1 LPLARLHPELAR
13 RQAIAAGD
21 WIEVR
26 TPVGA
31 ARYQAQFDA
40 TLAEATVLASFG
52 WWQSCDA
59 LGLPAVDPLTPG
71 HANPNA
77 IVDAG
82 LLDGPSGSAPLR
94 SLPCAIARATDAPGW
109 DGAIDAQA
117 RCTGWPSS
125 RVLELALR
133 ATDGRALPDY
143 LPGQHVRVAVP
154 LADGTQSERCYSL
167 VGAAVEQGRHA
178 YRIAIGLSREGGPVS
193 SALHALFRTDPGAD
207 LRVQLR
213 RPEGR
218 FLLPGR
224 PSRPVVVLAAGVGI
238 TPFMALLEG
247 WAADPALLQV
257 PVLVLHGARN
267 AAQQPY
273 ALRLAELVA
282 RLPQLQVQAFHTEG
296 AGAAPGASVGRAS
309 AGEVVAHWTEQRAT
323 FYLCGPASM
332 TREAVAGLVARGVPR
347 HDIFSEAF
355 RLAPDAPP
363 ASALGRQVRFMR
375 SGLQATWGASDTSLL
390 ALSERLGV
398 PLSGGCRVGQCETCR
413 VTLRLGQVW
422 HRGETPVLDAD
433 ECLACLAVPLT
444 DVEIEG

>member
-31 ARYQAQFDA
+31 ARYQAQLDA
-40 TLAEATVLASFG
+40 SLAEGTVLASFG
-52 WWQSCDA
+52 WWQGCDA
-59 LGLPAVDPLTPG
+59 LGLAAVDPLKPG

-94 SLPCAIARATDAPGW
+94 SLPCAIARASDVPGW
-109 DGAIDAQA
+109 NGAIDAQA

-125 RVLELALR
+125 RVLELTLR
-133 ATDGRALPDY
+133 ATDGRVLPDY
-143 LPGQHVRVAVP
+143 LPGQHVRVAVQLP
-154 LADGTQSERCYSL
+154 DGTQSERCYSL

-193 SALHALFRTDPGAD
+193 SALHALFRTDPRAD

-224 PSRPVVVLAAGVGI
+224 PVRPVVLLAAGVGI

-257 PVLVLHGARN
+257 PVLLLHGARN
-267 AAQQPY
+267 ASDQPY
-273 ALRLAELVA
+273 VLRLAELAA
-282 RLPQLQVQAFHTEG
+282 RLPHLQVQAVHSD
-296 AGAAPGASVGRAS
+296 GAAAATGARVGRVS
-309 AGEVVAHWTEQRAT
+309 ALDVAAHWIEQRAT
-323 FYLCGPASM
+323 FHLCGPAAM
-332 TREAVAGLVARGVPR
+332 AREAIAGLVARGVPR

-355 RLAPDAPP
+355 LLAPDAPP
-363 ASALGRQVRFMR
+363 SSALGRQVRFTR
-375 SGLQATWGASDTSLL
+375 SGAHAVWGASDTSLL
-390 ALSERLGV
+390 ALAERLGV

-413 VTLRLGQVW
+413 VTLRSGQVW
-422 HRGETPVLDAD
+422 HRGETPVLEAG

-444 DVEIEG
+444 DVEIDG